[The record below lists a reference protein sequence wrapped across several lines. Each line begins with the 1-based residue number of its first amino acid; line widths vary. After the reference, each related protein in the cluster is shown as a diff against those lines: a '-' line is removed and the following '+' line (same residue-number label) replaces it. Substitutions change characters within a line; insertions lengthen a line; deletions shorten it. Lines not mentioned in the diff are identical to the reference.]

1 MPDEQTRDAEA
12 APAATEADIATKLA
26 ALRGPAGGY
35 GPSRGEMSWL
45 TRVADGLMM
54 MHQAPRVASDSV
66 MPLSHMVRQLPS
78 TRRHQEFAIKV
89 GDPAVDFS
97 LPGSNGET
105 LTLDSVRGR
114 PFAMRLTRAVGSGV
128 I

>member
-1 MPDEQTRDAEA
+1 MADNQTQSADAAAA
-12 APAATEADIATKLA
+12 APEGDMATKLA

-35 GPSRGEMSWL
+35 GPSRGEMSRL
-45 TRVADGLMM
+45 GRVADGLMM

-78 TRRHQEFAIKV
+78 TRRHKEFAIHV
-89 GDPAVDFS
+89 GDRAVDFS

-105 LTLDSVRGR
+105 LTLDGVRGR
-114 PFAMRLTRAVGSGV
+114 PFAMRLTRTVGSGV

>member
-1 MPDEQTRDAEA
+1 MADEQTRSAGT
-12 APAATEADIATKLA
+12 APAASEADMATKLA
-26 ALRGPAGGY
+26 ALRGPGGSY
-35 GPSRGEMSWL
+35 GPSRGEMSKL
-45 TRVADGLMM
+45 SRLADGLMM
-54 MHQAPRVASDSV
+54 VHQAPRVASDSV

-78 TRRHQEFAIKV
+78 TRRHNEFSIHV

-105 LTLDSVRGR
+105 LTLDGVRGR